1 MESVPCITLNT
12 GYKMPTI
19 GLGTALAND
28 DEMRM
33 ALNFALDCGYRSV
46 DTAYLY
52 LNEEAIGDALQDWFK
67 KGKLK
72 REDVFVTSKL
82 PAIGNR
88 PVDCERFLTMS
99 LKKLKLDYLDLY
111 LIHHP
116 VGLKY
121 LSDVNIRSIP
131 GLDNP
136 NATLNEIVTAEGP
149 SLMDDETDLEA
160 LWKCLEEEVRR
171 GRVKSLGV
179 SNFNSKQIER
189 IRKIAEF
196 PLAVNQV
203 ELHPYLQQHK
213 LTEFCQNLGIAVMGF
228 GPFASPYTPEG
239 EEMNVL
245 TDPVISKIAKKYGKT
260 TAQIILRSQIQRNI
274 IVIPKSVNPERI
286 KSNFDILNFTL
297 SDGDMEAL
305 RKLDKGE
312 KGRVYHFKHAFT
324 GCEKH
329 KEYPFHIE
337 F

>member
-33 ALNFALDCGYRSV
+33 ALNFALDCGYRSI

-99 LKKLKLDYLDLY
+99 LKKLKLDYLDFD
-111 LIHHP
+111 I
-116 VGLKY
+116 
-121 LSDVNIRSIP
+121 NIRSIP

-136 NATLNEIVTAEGP
+136 NATLNEMVTAEGP
-149 SLMDDETDLEA
+149 SLMDDETDIET
-160 LWKCLEEEVRR
+160 LWKCLEEE
-171 GRVKSLGV
+171 
-179 SNFNSKQIER
+179 
-189 IRKIAEF
+189 F
-196 PLAVNQV
+196 PVAVNQV

-213 LTEFCQNLGIAVMGF
+213 LAEFCQNLGIAVMGF
-228 GPFASPYTPEG
+228 GPFASPYTPE
-239 EEMNVL
+239 EMNVL
-245 TDPVISKIAKKYGKT
+245 TDPVILKIAKKYGKKP
-260 TAQIILRSQIQRNI
+260 AQIILRSQIQRNI
-274 IVIPKSVNPERI
+274 IVIPKSSNPERI

-305 RKLDKGE
+305 KKLDKGE